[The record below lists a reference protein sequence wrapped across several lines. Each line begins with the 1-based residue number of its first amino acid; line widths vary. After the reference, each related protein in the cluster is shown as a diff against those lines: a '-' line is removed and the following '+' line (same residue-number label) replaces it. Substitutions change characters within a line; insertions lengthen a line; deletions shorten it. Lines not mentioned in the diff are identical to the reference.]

1 MIKYIKK
8 MRSSHNG
15 IEQFRNDD
23 NIMLNVGKSFTE
35 DELKRT
41 KFSTLLAENMEIIG
55 NVIGDNADIVV
66 REVNI
71 GRSGV
76 RSGVVLYFD
85 NLVDSSLLDG
95 EIIRPLVVEAYTSGL
110 HTGDEIV
117 EQIYAGNLITRAQIK
132 KNDNLKNLLEGLLMG
147 EAGLLIDGIKGF
159 FTINIRGYDYR
170 EVSEPEV
177 ETVVRGP
184 KDSFIETINTNIG
197 LIRRRIQSPNLTIKT
212 LKIGEVTK
220 TMVCI
225 AYIKGICPS
234 KLAKEVY
241 RRLEKINIDGVLES
255 GYIEEFIQD
264 NPFTPFPQMRN
275 TERPDVAAAA
285 LLEGRVVIIT
295 DHTPVVLIAP
305 GEFFSLLQSSEDYYN
320 RFYFATATIVL
331 RYLAI
336 VIALLFPASYIAIST
351 YHQEMIPTDLL
362 VSIMSARAGVPLPA
376 FLEAMLMEVS
386 FEILREAGVRLPKP
400 VGQAVSIVGALVIG
414 ESAVRASLVSPLTV
428 IIVASTGIASF
439 TIPQYNISLPIR
451 LLRFPLMIL
460 AAFLRLFGVMAGL
473 LVILLHLSSL
483 KSFGVPYL
491 SPVSPFKARDNKDTL
506 VRVPWWSFIR
516 RPAQVARNSVRMSS
530 GQKTHSKDK
539 GE

>member
-95 EIIRPLVVEAYTSGL
+95 EIIRPLVVEAHTSGL

-225 AYIKGICPS
+225 TYIKGICPS

-320 RFYFATATIVL
+320 RFYFATATRVL

-336 VIALLFPASYIAIST
+336 VIVLLFPASYIA
-351 YHQEMIPTDLL
+351 
-362 VSIMSARAGVPLPA
+362 
-376 FLEAMLMEVS
+376 
-386 FEILREAGVRLPKP
+386 
-400 VGQAVSIVGALVIG
+400 
-414 ESAVRASLVSPLTV
+414 
-428 IIVASTGIASF
+428 
-439 TIPQYNISLPIR
+439 
-451 LLRFPLMIL
+451 
-460 AAFLRLFGVMAGL
+460 
-473 LVILLHLSSL
+473 
-483 KSFGVPYL
+483 
-491 SPVSPFKARDNKDTL
+491 
-506 VRVPWWSFIR
+506 
-516 RPAQVARNSVRMSS
+516 
-530 GQKTHSKDK
+530 
-539 GE
+539 

>member
-95 EIIRPLVVEAYTSGL
+95 EIIRPLVVEAHTSGL

-147 EAGLLIDGIKGF
+147 EAGLLIDGIKDF

-225 AYIKGICPS
+225 TYIKGICPS

-305 GEFFSLLQSSEDYYN
+305 GEFFSLL
-320 RFYFATATIVL
+320 
-331 RYLAI
+331 
-336 VIALLFPASYIAIST
+336 
-351 YHQEMIPTDLL
+351 
-362 VSIMSARAGVPLPA
+362 
-376 FLEAMLMEVS
+376 
-386 FEILREAGVRLPKP
+386 
-400 VGQAVSIVGALVIG
+400 
-414 ESAVRASLVSPLTV
+414 
-428 IIVASTGIASF
+428 
-439 TIPQYNISLPIR
+439 
-451 LLRFPLMIL
+451 
-460 AAFLRLFGVMAGL
+460 
-473 LVILLHLSSL
+473 
-483 KSFGVPYL
+483 
-491 SPVSPFKARDNKDTL
+491 
-506 VRVPWWSFIR
+506 
-516 RPAQVARNSVRMSS
+516 
-530 GQKTHSKDK
+530 
-539 GE
+539 